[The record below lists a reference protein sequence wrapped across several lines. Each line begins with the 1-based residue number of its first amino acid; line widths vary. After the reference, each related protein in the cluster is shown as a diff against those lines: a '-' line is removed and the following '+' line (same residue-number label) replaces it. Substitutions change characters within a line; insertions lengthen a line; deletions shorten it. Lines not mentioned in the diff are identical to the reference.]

1 MRSGVMAA
9 IVAAGVLAMPAR
21 APADTVETVQT
32 EVEQA
37 LDRLTRLDPAQGV
50 SRGAVEV
57 LRDGSAFRVTVADL
71 MVRLA
76 ANDPGHLDVGF
87 VSFRLT
93 PQPGHLYR
101 VDQIEFPVAVPHRD
115 VAGRVDGTWRFD
127 TRKLSGLWSRRQS
140 GFLQRGAAVEVSLVI
155 DGLDAAMDA
164 IAEAPPAAGSNLRW
178 LQLLLFRGLAVR
190 EAAADGGI
198 VDRYDLRVD
207 ADGSVVLNGRVFDR
221 RFASTLSAQ

>member
-1 MRSGVMAA
+1 MRRGVMAA

-21 APADTVETVQT
+21 APADTVETIQI

-37 LDRLTRLDPAQGV
+37 LERLTRLDPAQGL
-50 SRGAVEV
+50 SHGAVEV
-57 LRDGSAFRVTVADL
+57 LRDGSAFRVAVAD
-71 MVRLA
+71 VTAKLA
-76 ANDPGHLDVGF
+76 ANDPGLLDVGF
-87 VSFRLT
+87 ISFRLT

-101 VDQIEFPVAVPHRD
+101 VDQVEFPEAIPHRD
-115 VAGRVDGTWRFD
+115 AAGRVDGTWRLD
-127 TRKLSGLWSRRQS
+127 KRKLSGLWSRRQS
-140 GFLQRGAAVEVSLVI
+140 GFLQRGAAVDVSVVI

-207 ADGSVVLNGRVFDR
+207 ADGSAVLNGRVFDR
-221 RFASTLSAQ
+221 RFASTLSAP